1 MDSPTHLEVQVC
13 RRRADPL
20 ELLRG
25 LRLVPP
31 SPLAAHGGESK
42 GGPFQQG
49 PPQGDGHLI
58 CVNDAVVDHVAD
70 LVADHESLLDL
81 VRRLHRVLK
90 GVLAAELVLVELLD
104 RGLVLGG
111 LQVNLDAVVSDRDRV
126 VLLQQVVDGLRECQ
140 VALVIVNL
148 DARDGVRLRLSVL
161 VDAWSGHHVD
171 PDVRGGTSDGTP
183 KAHGGW
189 ATRLEKGRA
198 LRVAAV
204 VGALPAVV
212 DEAEPVVAA
221 ETPTIH
227 IEPEHDIDVNLP
239 ILVTHWPL
247 DSNPACVY
255 PIRRD
260 LALVALG
267 DDSTIAH
274 SYHACQLNGD
284 VLVLPR
290 SAESMVP
297 VDRILWSE
305 DLGQR
310 ERVRGDQRSRR
321 PVALA
326 LGIELLLLIPMHRLV
341 ETKVSLHGRQLR
353 TAAP

>member
-1 MDSPTHLEVQVC
+1 MAQTVQQG
-13 RRRADPL
+13 RRRC
-20 ELLRG
+20 
-25 LRLVPP
+25 RL
-31 SPLAAHGGESK
+31 LAASGSH
-42 GGPFQQG
+42 
-49 PPQGDGHLI
+49 
-58 CVNDAVVDHVAD
+58 
-70 LVADHESLLDL
+70 
-81 VRRLHRVLK
+81 RR
-90 GVLAAELVLVELLD
+90 
-104 RGLVLGG
+104 
-111 LQVNLDAVVSDRDRV
+111 
-126 VLLQQVVDGLRECQ
+126 
-140 VALVIVNL
+140 
-148 DARDGVRLRLSVL
+148 
-161 VDAWSGHHVD
+161 D
-171 PDVRGGTSDGTP
+171 PDVVLRTGDDPRTGGTLGVLLGRRRRGGVGGIGDGAAE
-183 KAHGGW
+183 AHRGR
-189 ATRLEKGRA
+189 AARLEQRRA
-198 LRVAAV
+198 FGVAAV
-204 VGALPAVV
+204 VGAILAVV
-212 DEAEPVVAA
+212 DETEPVLAA
-221 ETPTIH
+221 EAPTIH
-227 IEPEHDIDVNLP
+227 IEFEHDIDVNLP